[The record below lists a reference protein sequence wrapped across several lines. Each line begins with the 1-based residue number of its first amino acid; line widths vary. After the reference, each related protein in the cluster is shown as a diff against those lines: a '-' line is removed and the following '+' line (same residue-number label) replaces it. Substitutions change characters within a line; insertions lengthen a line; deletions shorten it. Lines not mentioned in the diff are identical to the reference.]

1 VTTLAIS
8 PRRRSMP
15 ELVLRSAA
23 RGAVLIGLAVVI
35 GIVLLQVVDKGGGGG
50 GVAPPVTGPPDNEST
65 TSTTGEGGRPPDQV
79 RVLVLNGSG
88 LANAAGTKAN
98 ELRGDGYAIAGT
110 GNSPQQTGS
119 TVACVSGFEKE
130 ADTLAKAAGAGFS
143 IATYP
148 DPPPTGAENADC
160 IVTLGV

>member
-1 VTTLAIS
+1 VTALTIS
-8 PRRRSMP
+8 PRRRTMP
-15 ELVLRSAA
+15 GLVLRTAT

-50 GVAPPVTGPPDNEST
+50 GVSPPVSNGSDRST
-65 TSTTGEGGRPPDQV
+65 TSTTGEGGRSPDQV

-110 GNSPQQTGS
+110 GNAPQQTGS
-119 TVACVSGFEKE
+119 TVACVAGFEKE
-130 ADTLAKAAGAGFS
+130 ADTLAKAAGVGFT
-143 IATYP
+143 IASFP
-148 DPPPTGAENADC
+148 EPPPTGAENADC

>member
-1 VTTLAIS
+1 
-8 PRRRSMP
+8 
-15 ELVLRSAA
+15 LRTAA

-50 GVAPPVTGPPDNEST
+50 GGVAPPVTQPPDQST
-65 TSTTGEGGRPPDQV
+65 TSTTGESGRPADQV

-110 GNSPQQTGS
+110 GNSEQQAGS
-119 TVACVSGFEKE
+119 SVACLSGFEKE
-130 ADTLAKAAGAGFS
+130 ADALAKAAGAGFS
-143 IATYP
+143 VTTYP
-148 DPPPTGAENADC
+148 DPPPTGSENADC
-160 IVTLGV
+160 IVILGTG

>member
-1 VTTLAIS
+1 VTALTIS
-8 PRRRSMP
+8 PRRRALP
-15 ELVLRSAA
+15 ALVLRTAA
-23 RGAVLIGLAVVI
+23 RGAVLIGLAIVI
-35 GIVLLQVVDKGGGGG
+35 GIVLLQVVDKGGSGG
-50 GVAPPVTGPPDNEST
+50 GVSPPVTEPNRGST

-110 GNSPQQTGS
+110 GNAAQQTGS
-119 TVACVSGFEKE
+119 TVACISGFEKE
-130 ADTLAKAAGAGFS
+130 ADTLAKTAGVGFS

-148 DPPPTGAENADC
+148 EPPPAGAENADC

>member
-1 VTTLAIS
+1 
-8 PRRRSMP
+8 MP

-35 GIVLLQVVDKGGGGG
+35 GIVLLQVVDKGGGSG
-50 GVAPPVTGPPDNEST
+50 GVSPPATEPSHGST
-65 TSTTGEGGRPPDQV
+65 TSTTGEGGRSPDQV
-79 RVLVLNGSG
+79 RVLVLNASG

-110 GNSPQQTGS
+110 GNAAQQTGS
-119 TVACVSGFEKE
+119 TVACVPGFEKE
-130 ADTLAKAAGAGFS
+130 ADTLAKSAGTGFT

-148 DPPPTGAENADC
+148 DPPPAGAENADC
-160 IVTLGV
+160 IVTLGT

>member
-1 VTTLAIS
+1 
-8 PRRRSMP
+8 MP
-15 ELVLRSAA
+15 ELVLLSAA

-35 GIVLLQVVDKGGGGG
+35 GIVLLQVVDKGGGSG
-50 GVAPPVTGPPDNEST
+50 GVAPPVTEPTNQST
-65 TSTTGEGGRPPDQV
+65 TSTTGEGGRSPDQV

-110 GNSPQQTGS
+110 GNAPQQTGS
-119 TVACVSGFEKE
+119 TVACVSGFDKE
-130 ADTLAKAAGAGFS
+130 ADSLAKTAGAGFS
-143 IATYP
+143 IAPYP
-148 DPPPTGAENADC
+148 DPPPAGAENADC